1 MATSPGDIRLLLVDD
16 EAEFLEAIRPGLARR
31 GFHVTTAE
39 SGQAALQQLRS
50 EEFHVVVLDVK
61 MPGIDGVDT
70 FREIRRIA
78 PSLPVIM
85 LTGHGSI
92 QQAFETSREGVYD
105 YLAKPCDVE
114 RLATIARQAVADR
127 AESKAPTEPAADD
140 IRLLLVDD
148 DRELVESL
156 TLALERRGVTVTT
169 ALDGTTALAR
179 VEASQFDVAVVD
191 VRMPDMDGL
200 NLLNRLRKNDPLL
213 EVIVL
218 TGHPAVDDARRGLK
232 QGAFDYLTKPQRVE
246 DLLLHVRSAADRRH
260 QRLQERQQAEIDRI
274 VSQQPD

>member
-1 MATSPGDIRLLLVDD
+1 MAISPGDIRLLLVDD
-16 EAEFLEAIRPGLARR
+16 EAEFLEAVRPGLARR

-39 SGQAALQQLRS
+39 SGQAALQHLRS

-70 FREIRRIA
+70 FREIKRIA

-92 QQAFETSREGVYD
+92 QQAFDTSREGVYD
-105 YLAKPCDVE
+105 YLAKPCDVD

-127 AESKAPTEPAADD
+127 AGFKASTQPTAGD

-148 DRELVESL
+148 DRDFVESVAP
-156 TLALERRGVTVTT
+156 ALERRGVTVTT
-169 ALDGTTALAR
+169 APDGTTALALA
-179 VEASQFDVAVVD
+179 EASRFDVAVVD

-200 NLLNRLRKNDPLL
+200 TVLKRLRGGDPLL

-218 TGHPAVDDARRGLK
+218 SGHPAVDDVRRGLK
-232 QGAFDYLTKPQRVE
+232 DGAFDYLTKPQRVE
-246 DLLLHVRSAADRRH
+246 DLLLHVRAAADRR
-260 QRLQERQQAEIDRI
+260 RLRLEERQQAEIDRI
-274 VSQQPD
+274 VSRQPD